1 MKPEQ
6 RQAVSELSTLP
17 DESYDPQKLSDLI
30 GSVYDTVLDPSL
42 WKGAIEKA
50 AHFVRGSGAALFSKN
65 VANQEGS
72 VQYVTGIEPHYT
84 QLYFDKYVTLD
95 PATGGHFLA
104 EIEQPVAVADLMS
117 PHEFLE
123 TRFYREWVRPQGLI
137 DFVSAVLDKSATS
150 VAMFG
155 VFRSER
161 DGVVDDEARQRM
173 RLIVPHI
180 RRAVL
185 IGRMFDLKAAEAA
198 TFADT
203 LDGLSVGMCLVD
215 AGGRIVHAN
224 AAGYAIISVGDILR
238 SVGGQLVARDAQVD
252 KKLREIFAAAGQGD
266 AALGTMGIAV
276 PLIGKN
282 DERYVAHVLPLTS
295 GARRRA
301 GRTYTAAAALFVRK
315 AALVVPSAFEVI
327 GKTFKLTPTE
337 LRVLLAIVDVGG
349 VPEVAE
355 ALGVASTTIRT
366 HLARLFEKTGVT
378 RQADLVKLVAGYA
391 TPLAG

>member
-6 RQAVSELSTLP
+6 RQAVSEISIVP
-17 DESYDPQKLSDLI
+17 GHSDDPQQLSDLI
-30 GSVYDTVLDPSL
+30 GEVYDTALDQSL
-42 WKGAIEKA
+42 WEGVIERT
-50 AHFVRGSGAALFSKN
+50 AHFVRGTGASLYSKN
-65 VANQEGS
+65 AANQDGS
-72 VQYVTGIEPHYT
+72 VQCVVGIDPHYT

-95 PATGGHFLA
+95 PTNGGHFLA
-104 EIEQPVAVADLMS
+104 EIEQPVAVADLMT
-117 PHEFLE
+117 PLEFRE
-123 TRFYREWVRPQGLI
+123 TRFYREWVRPQGLV
-137 DFVSAVLDKSATS
+137 DCVNAVLDKSATS

-161 DGVVDDEARQRM
+161 DGIVDDEARRRM

-185 IGRMFDLKAAEAA
+185 IGRTFDLKAAEAA

-203 LDGLSVGMCLVD
+203 LEGLGAGVCLVD
-215 AGGRIVHAN
+215 AGARIVHAN
-224 AAGYAIISVGDILR
+224 AAGYAIINAGDALR
-238 SVGGQLVARDAQVD
+238 STGGRLVARDAQVD
-252 KKLREIFAAAGQGD
+252 KTLREIFAAAGQGD
-266 AALGTMGIAV
+266 SALGTMGIAV
-276 PLIGKN
+276 PLLGKD

-301 GRTYTAAAALFVRK
+301 GKTYTAAAALFVRK

-327 GKTFKLTPTE
+327 GRTFKLTPTE
-337 LRVLLAIVDVGG
+337 LRVLVAIVEVGG
-349 VPEVAE
+349 VPEVAA
-355 ALGVASTTIRT
+355 ALGVAVTTVKT
-366 HLARLFEKTGVT
+366 HLGRLFEKTGAM